1 MVQGPPVLLSGLP
14 VRPEVG
20 GPVPGEGG
28 ELDRRGG
35 VPRGVG
41 VVRDAGGI
49 GPGIAQRGQQ
59 PAVHVEAP
67 AHRDLAGHR
76 EPPELVP
83 EAHLVALLD
92 EEPVGQWLL
101 EGFEATGEQVLDEAG
116 LHP

>member
-1 MVQGPPVLLSGLP
+1 M
-14 VRPEVG
+14 
-20 GPVPGEGG
+20 
-28 ELDRRGG
+28 
-35 VPRGVG
+35 
-41 VVRDAGGI
+41 
-49 GPGIAQRGQQ
+49 
-59 PAVHVEAP
+59 EAP